1 MAQIKNEVAYKAALA
16 RIDAL
21 LPLVSDETPMTDSNL
36 LELEMLSDMVVEYE
50 DVHYPIGV
58 PNLVDVIKLRMYEL
72 NLTQKAVA
80 TMIGISPARFSELLS
95 GKREPT
101 FQTARN
107 ISINLGISPTT
118 VLGVAM

>member
-1 MAQIKNEVAYKAALA
+1 MAQIKNEAAYKAALA

-21 LPLVSDETPMTDSNL
+21 LPLVDDETPMTNPNL

-58 PNLVDVIKLRMYEL
+58 PSLVEVIKLRMYEL
-72 NLTQKAVA
+72 NLTQKAA
-80 TMIGISPARFSELLS
+80 AAMIGISSARFSELLS

-107 ISINLGISPTT
+107 ISIKLGISPAT